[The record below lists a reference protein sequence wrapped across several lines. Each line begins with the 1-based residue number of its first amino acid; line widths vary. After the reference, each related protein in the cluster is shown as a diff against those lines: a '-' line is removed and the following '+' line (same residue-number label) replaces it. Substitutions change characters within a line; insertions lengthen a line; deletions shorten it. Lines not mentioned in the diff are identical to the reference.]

1 MEIKVRNMIYSQ
13 ILSTYI
19 RAKTTIVMAAFS
31 ELCLQKEKSSHAL
44 ILSNAYNKNTD
55 FNSVNSEENLF
66 RVTNPK
72 LSAESKCSE

>member
-1 MEIKVRNMIYSQ
+1 MVCSQ

-19 RAKTTIVMAAFS
+19 RAKTTTVMAFS